1 MQPLEQF
8 FRCYGL
14 FMMRLTFVGKSLL
27 VGDEVAELVLEY
39 AAALIRSGG
48 VDTVRLMAYG
58 AGGDEV
64 QAVLLLSQGACVM
77 AETSNIDKPEPD
89 NRDIVSYM
97 RERLARCRA
106 ASFAFPLDHQ
116 PDSMSEFEDDFGFNF
131 ETDA

>member
-1 MQPLEQF
+1 MILS
-8 FRCYGL
+8 
-14 FMMRLTFVGKSLL
+14 FVGKSLL

-48 VDTVRLMAYG
+48 ADTVRLTAYG

-64 QAVLLLSQGACVM
+64 QAVLLLSQGVSVM
-77 AETSNIDKPEPD
+77 AETSKTDKPEPD

-106 ASFAFPLDHQ
+106 ASLAFPLEYQ
-116 PDSMSEFEDDFGFNF
+116 PDSMSEFEDDFGFSF